1 MTFWASLLMQL
12 LHLVWLKVLVPGEG
26 LWWEG
31 AALLLGHGQTAAGA
45 KLKCGEWTWQ
55 DIKKKKRSNRRNKG
69 FSQVGRTTRE
79 SKPGREG
86 EGCWGMRRG
95 KVMMVLWGG
104 ALDPSV
110 PLHATLCPLCSPLLT
125 QTLLSSLWIRV
136 NHTIFGWDYVI
147 DTQTM
152 STVLSDST
160 LPGMLQL
167 LRSLDLRYHFPA
179 IVITGVYSSTRQWQK
194 RRAF

>member
-1 MTFWASLLMQL
+1 MGRQQQVQNSN
-12 LHLVWLKVLVPGEG
+12 VVSE
-26 LWWEG
+26 
-31 AALLLGHGQTAAGA
+31 HGRT
-45 KLKCGEWTWQ
+45 L
-55 DIKKKKRSNRRNKG
+55 KKKKRSNRRNKG

-110 PLHATLCPLCSPLLT
+110 PLRATLCPLCSPLLT

-152 STVLSDST
+152 STVPLCQGFHSARDAAVAQEPWPEIPFSCYCDNWC
-160 LPGMLQL
+160 LQL
-167 LRSLDLRYHFPA
+167 HKAMAKKACFLTCKISVQEVTYWYRISDFVELSVGPKL
-179 IVITGVYSSTRQWQK
+179 W
-194 RRAF
+194 